1 MATGFQQVGL
11 IGKYGDPNIRD
22 RLVTLQQW
30 LKLQGMR
37 VLLDESTAQS
47 LPDLSIPI
55 ATRQEI
61 GERCDLVIV
70 IGGDGSFLNAA
81 RSLADFPVALLGVN
95 LGRLG
100 FLADISPTDMTQTL
114 GKILAGDYVEEKRL
128 LVQAQILRNDEVL
141 FENCALNDI
150 VLHQWDV
157 ARMIEMETSIDG
169 HHVYRL
175 RADGLIVS
183 TPTGS
188 TAYALSGGGPIIH
201 PELELLE
208 LVPIC
213 PHTLNNRPLVVSAS
227 SNIEIL
233 LCDNNQTQA
242 QITFDGQNNYRLEPG
257 DRIRITRREK
267 RIRLLHPV
275 DQNYFSILRAK
286 LNWGQSS

>member
-1 MATGFQQVGL
+1 VATGFQQVGL

>member
-1 MATGFQQVGL
+1 MAAAFQLIGL
-11 IGKYGDPNIRD
+11 IGKYGDPNVRGT
-22 RLVTLQQW
+22 LLSLQQW
-30 LKLQGMR
+30 LQQKGLQI
-37 VLLDESTAQS
+37 LLDENTAEG
-47 LPDLSIPI
+47 LPDIGMPI
-55 ATRQEI
+55 ASRREI

-70 IGGDGSFLNAA
+70 VGGDGSFLNAA
-81 RSLADFPVALLGVN
+81 RSLADYEVVLLGVN

-100 FLADISPTDMTQTL
+100 FLADISPSDMTQKL
-114 GKILAGDYVEEKRL
+114 EQILTGQYVEEQRL
-128 LVQAQILRNDEVL
+128 LVQAEVIRNGVKL

-175 RADGLIVS
+175 RADGLIIS

-201 PELELLE
+201 PELDILE

-213 PHTLNNRPLVVSAS
+213 PHTLTNRPIVVGAK

-233 LCDNNQTQA
+233 MCDNNQAQA
-242 QITFDGQNNYRLEPG
+242 QITFDGQNNYRLVPG
-257 DRIRITRREK
+257 DRIHITSRARK
-267 RIRLLHPV
+267 IRLLHPA

-286 LNWGQSS
+286 LNWGKSS

>member
-128 LVQAQILRNDEVL
+128 LVQAQILRKGEVL

-175 RADGLIVS
+175 RADGLIIS